1 MRKLKLYKSIFIEI
15 LETLCTICLY
25 LEIDSRRNHYPYCE
39 HFHSHFEVLKEF
51 SNKLRKRDNK

>member
-1 MRKLKLYKSIFIEI
+1 MRKLKFYKSILIEI

-25 LEIDSRRNHYPYCE
+25 FEIDSKRNHNPYCE

-51 SNKLRKRDNK
+51 SDKLRKGENK